1 MKISIITVC
10 YNSEKYIRYAIES
23 VLSQSYDNVEYI
35 IVDGASSDSTMSII
49 NEYSGQ
55 ITHIVS
61 EPDSGIYDAMNK
73 GIALASGDVIGIL
86 NSDDFY
92 FDERSLEDVVN
103 VFENQSFDA
112 CYADLLY
119 VEQKNTSKAVRFWKS
134 GEYKKG
140 SFLKGWMPPHP
151 TFFCR
156 KSIYDRY
163 GSFNLDY
170 KIAADV
176 EILFR
181 FLEKVEVKTAY
192 IPKVLIKMRMGGTT
206 NNSFKNLLIQNREIL
221 SCFDTHYGRVSRL
234 NFFVSKFFNRFG
246 QYLFKQNYTN

>member
-86 NSDDFY
+86 
-92 FDERSLEDVVN
+92 
-103 VFENQSFDA
+103 
-112 CYADLLY
+112 LLMC
-119 VEQKNTSKAVRFWKS
+119 
-134 GEYKKG
+134 
-140 SFLKGWMPPHP
+140 LK
-151 TFFCR
+151 
-156 KSIYDRY
+156 I
-163 GSFNLDY
+163 
-170 KIAADV
+170 
-176 EILFR
+176 
-181 FLEKVEVKTAY
+181 
-192 IPKVLIKMRMGGTT
+192 KVLMPVMQIFCMLNRKIQVKPFVFGNLENIK
-206 NNSFKNLLIQNREIL
+206 KE
-221 SCFDTHYGRVSRL
+221 VS
-234 NFFVSKFFNRFG
+234 
-246 QYLFKQNYTN
+246 